1 MIRMSGSY
9 HFPLAECRYLQDL
22 SHHTRDMTTFLQT
35 STVNTNQF
43 VCVCA
48 DVVRKQHAAHG
59 LAAVDLGSAD
69 KRHAAMYELLCYRG
83 EGREGIFGK
92 DLVSQSTLVAQF
104 FSGESILV
112 VASPA
117 RVVDPS
123 RMLTQLPCDKLNTIT
138 RPHYACP
145 SNDIQRIDGC
155 PRIFNPSQE

>member
-1 MIRMSGSY
+1 M
-9 HFPLAECRYLQDL
+9 
-22 SHHTRDMTTFLQT
+22 
-35 STVNTNQF
+35 
-43 VCVCA
+43 CVCA

-155 PRIFNPSQE
+155 PRIFNPSHVRPGLGDGSSWSFLVAKVVARLCSSPWDG